1 MYLLVE
7 WQLLRVISRIVQL
20 SLFWCISTVVRT
32 LRWSGADV
40 MSRKCFLVPC
50 ALSMRNEDQPWSLWL
65 CCRIIS
71 GTRQHLLSFHF
82 FYIIHVRKI
91 KYTKQTFLTPYLR
104 YDKKM
109 SLGFPGGTGAKE
121 PTCPCKRHK
130 RWGFDPWLGRCPGEG
145 NGKPFQYFCLEN
157 LMDRG
162 VQWAT
167 VHRVAKSWTWLKRLN
182 MHKKISLG
190 FPGGLVVKNL
200 PADAG
205 DMGSTPVPGRL
216 NMLSKPVTT
225 VEPVF
230 WSLGAATTEACMP

>member
-20 SLFWCISTVVRT
+20 SLFWCVST
-32 LRWSGADV
+32 LLGLGGGADV

-82 FYIIHVRKI
+82 FYIIHVQKI

-157 LMDRG
+157 LLDRG

-167 VHRVAKSWTWLKRLN
+167 VHRDAKSWTWLKRQHAREN
-182 MHKKISLG
+182 ILG
-190 FPGGLVVKNL
+190 FPWW
-200 PADAG
+200 
-205 DMGSTPVPGRL
+205 
-216 NMLSKPVTT
+216 LSGK
-225 VEPVF
+225 E
-230 WSLGAATTEACMP
+230 SACWCRRHGFDPCSRKIEHAI